1 MFAKIKL
8 ITSDIKQKLLEN
20 KVVKYLVDFYN
31 KVTQNTWVTYVI
43 FLYVVGLLVFGYTLV
58 NNSFVIPVSGDF
70 VVQEIPFYYNGY
82 DDWWTAISTGKFP
95 LWDEQA
101 ILGVNNIG
109 ANSFYYLFNIFFM
122 PVLLFPRSLVPQA
135 QAFMILTKIVL
146 AGVGMRK
153 LLEIFKISLP
163 TSLIISTAYAF
174 CGWNFFYLW
183 FNHFFEMAVLMPFYL
198 LAIEICLRKK
208 NPMPLIFAI
217 FIIGVT
223 NYN

>member
-109 ANSFYYLFNIFFM
+109 ANSFYYLFLYYYSLDHLYLKHR
-122 PVLLFPRSLVPQA
+122 LL
-135 QAFMILTKIVL
+135 
-146 AGVGMRK
+146 
-153 LLEIFKISLP
+153 
-163 TSLIISTAYAF
+163 
-174 CGWNFFYLW
+174 
-183 FNHFFEMAVLMPFYL
+183 
-198 LAIEICLRKK
+198 
-208 NPMPLIFAI
+208 
-217 FIIGVT
+217 
-223 NYN
+223 